1 MTSFITVNYHYVRP
15 IKNSK
20 FSNLKGLEVKEF
32 INQINY
38 LKSKY
43 NIISATD
50 IINTILNK
58 DKLPKMLVSFLSTM
72 VSRIIINMLCQNY

>member
-1 MTSFITVNYHYVRP
+1 M
-15 IKNSK
+15 
-20 FSNLKGLEVKEF
+20 KEF

-58 DKLPKMLVSFLSTM
+58 DKLPKNACLLSFDDGYKDHYKYVMPELLKKKNHWLFFSI
-72 VSRIIINMLCQNY
+72 S